1 MMKFSLPNLCRKVLG
16 LLVLVSLN
24 SNAEVSQQ
32 QIEQAQQCT
41 NIVGRLDRLNCFDN
55 AFGVKLSEALTHKE
69 TRPLAWS
76 RAMDAAALGASNISP
91 VEDGEGDNSNAWIA
105 LKADNDNTDER
116 DKPVLLMSCIDNLSR
131 IELALPTSIED
142 ARVRVAI
149 ANHPQQMWRS
159 DDTGVLLSSA
169 RGIPAIDL
177 MKSMSR
183 QPFVIIRSN
192 SAAIDGLLFHTDALG
207 EHLPILRERC
217 GW

>member
-1 MMKFSLPNLCRKVLG
+1 MMKFSLPNFCWKGLG
-16 LLVLVSLN
+16 LLVFVSL
-24 SNAEVSQQ
+24 SSDAEVSQQ

-41 NIVGRLDRLNCFDN
+41 TIVGRLDRLNCFDN
-55 AFGVKLSEALTHKE
+55 AFGVKLSEAVTHKD
-69 TRPLAWS
+69 THPLAWT
-76 RAMDAAALGASNISP
+76 RAMDAVGSSTSNITP
-91 VEDGEGDNSNAWIA
+91 VVDGEGDDSNAWIA
-105 LKADNDNTDER
+105 LKADTDHSDGR

-159 DDTGVLLSSA
+159 DDSGVLLSSA

-183 QPFVIIRSN
+183 QPFVVIRSN

>member
-1 MMKFSLPNLCRKVLG
+1 MMKFSLPNFCCKGLG
-16 LLVLVSLN
+16 LLVFFSLN

-32 QIEQAQQCT
+32 QIEQAHQCT

-55 AFGVKLSEALTHKE
+55 VFGVKLSEPLTPKDTH
-69 TRPLAWS
+69 PLAWT
-76 RAMDAAALGASNISP
+76 RAMDAVASSASYLVS

-105 LKADNDNTDER
+105 LKANNDNTDER
-116 DKPVLLMSCIDNLSR
+116 DQPVLLMSCIDNLSR
-131 IELALPTSIED
+131 VELALPTSIED
-142 ARVRVAI
+142 ARVSVVI

-183 QPFVIIRSN
+183 QPYVVIRSN
-192 SAAIDGLLFHTDALG
+192 SATIDGLLFHTDALA
-207 EHLPILRERC
+207 EHLHLLRERC

>member
-1 MMKFSLPNLCRKVLG
+1 MMKFSLPKLCCKGLG
-16 LLVLVSLN
+16 LIVLVSLN

-41 NIVGRLDRLNCFDN
+41 NIIGRLDRLNCFDN
-55 AFGVKLSEALTHKE
+55 VFGVTLSEALTTKK
-69 TRPLAWS
+69 TLPLSWV
-76 RAMDAAALGASNISP
+76 RAMNAAKSSTSNTSP
-91 VEDGEGDNSNAWIA
+91 VVDGEGDNSNAWIA
-105 LKADNDNTDER
+105 LKANNDKSDGREQ
-116 DKPVLLMSCIDNLSR
+116 PVLLMSCIDNLSR

-142 ARVRVAI
+142 ARVRVSI

-159 DDTGVLLSSA
+159 DDSGVLLSSA

-183 QPFVIIRSN
+183 QPFVVIRSN
-192 SAAIDGLLFHTDALG
+192 STAIDGLLFHTDSLN
-207 EHLPILRERC
+207 EHLHLLRDRC